1 MFGRLI
7 SLAFEASLASAA
19 FAGASQASGLKFNE
33 KTIENDQLRAAVSAY
48 LGVGEWVIGFGASQ
62 MKSHPDYFDCS
73 HQLQLMDPVLYIV
86 LHCSLFWLSLFVELH
101 VAQVYSNEAQRSPI
115 RFIVHLH
122 NSAYILQ
129 MIFTLC
135 QCTAASDPMVCHAL
149 AYSNVV
155 GHVLQIYFSKV
166 YIVQA
171 LFLLASTRTK
181 VTITRACIICV
192 PSLAAVLRVYDMQI
206 TSDPST
212 PFNVCDY
219 TLSNTGA
226 LISTAIWGSY
236 GLFFMV
242 FLAFVRQELEKLPLQ
257 ASRDTNQSVRLSLFL
272 FIFKYRIVILV
283 LTIVGKAL
291 VDVLSRP
298 WPSVRMLL
306 INAFLFVDFLLLNT
320 EVFMVKTAK
329 VPDARGEMKAVKRGS
344 SA

>member
-1 MFGRLI
+1 
-7 SLAFEASLASAA
+7 
-19 FAGASQASGLKFNE
+19 
-33 KTIENDQLRAAVSAY
+33 
-48 LGVGEWVIGFGASQ
+48 
-62 MKSHPDYFDCS
+62 
-73 HQLQLMDPVLYIV
+73 MDPVLYIV

-101 VAQVYSNEAQRSPI
+101 VAQVYSSEAQRSPI

-129 MIFTLC
+129 MILTLC
-135 QCTAASDPMVCHAL
+135 QCTLATHPISCDVL

-155 GHVLQIYFSKV
+155 CHVLQIYFSNV

-171 LFLLASTRTK
+171 LSLLASTRTK
-181 VTITRACIICV
+181 VTISRACLVCL
-192 PSLAAVLRVYDMQI
+192 PSLAAVLRVCDMRI
-206 TSDPST
+206 VSDPSS

-242 FLAFVRQELEKLPLQ
+242 GLAFAWHELAKLPLQ
-257 ASRDTNQSVRLSLFL
+257 APRDTNQSVRLSLFP

-283 LTIVGKAL
+283 LTNVGKAL
-291 VDVLSRP
+291 ADLLSRP

-306 INAFLFVDFLLLNT
+306 INAFLFVDFLLLNA
-320 EVFMVKTAK
+320 EVFMVKTARVADAGNMK
-329 VPDARGEMKAVKRGS
+329 VVKRGS
-344 SA
+344 SL